1 MEENTDLNLLISEAL
16 NESKFWFLLTR
27 KVKSI
32 GIDLDDLDLH
42 VIALQSE
49 EAIARE
55 ITDEVEALEYN
66 LNRETLI

>member
-1 MEENTDLNLLISEAL
+1 MEENEDLNLLISEAL

-55 ITDEVEALEYN
+55 ITEEVEALEYN

>member
-1 MEENTDLNLLISEAL
+1 MEENTNLNLLISEAL

-42 VIALQSE
+42 VIALESE

-55 ITDEVEALEYN
+55 IAQEVEALEYN